1 MKSIF
6 PIIVIYKVQLDESI
20 SYQSLLRPNQF
31 GEFIVYDYSQASY
44 PPNEAA

>member
-20 SYQSLLRPNQF
+20 SYQSLVRPNQF
-31 GEFIVYDYSQASY
+31 AEFLVYD
-44 PPNEAA
+44 N